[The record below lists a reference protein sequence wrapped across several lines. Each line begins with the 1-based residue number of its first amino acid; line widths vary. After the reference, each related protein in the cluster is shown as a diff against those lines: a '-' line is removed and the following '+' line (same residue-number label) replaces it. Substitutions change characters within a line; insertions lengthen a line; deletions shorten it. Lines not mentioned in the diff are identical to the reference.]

1 MSASF
6 SAIIQQSGG
15 CSIGWVL
22 EVPGVNTQ
30 APTREELLVNL
41 LDALDEAIEM
51 NCAQARAAATG
62 MYEEVIL
69 APWSGTT

>member
-15 CSIGWVL
+15 YWIGWVL
-22 EVPGVNTQ
+22 EVPGVNSQ
-30 APTREELLVNL
+30 AQTREALLVNL
-41 LDALDEAIEM
+41 LDALDEAIER
-51 NCAQARAAATG
+51 NCAQARATATG
-62 MYEEVIL
+62 AYEEVIL